1 MAIKTAAELAAML
14 KKVAT
19 EYKTLY
25 VMGCFGAP
33 MTDANKERY
42 CQNHSY
48 NQQTVRQVMIKS
60 ATADTFGFDCVC
72 LIKAILWGWS
82 GNKSHVYGGASYG
95 SNGVPDINA
104 DQIITKCKDVST
116 DFSKLQI
123 GELLWMQGHVGIYI
137 GSGKAVEC
145 TSAWKNGVQVTD
157 VLNVKS
163 GTGHRWT
170 KHGKL
175 PYVSYTAAA
184 EDKVTSGTSDNTPAK
199 DEAKPTALPTL
210 RVGAN
215 SDVVKALQLLLIY
228 YGYDCG
234 PDGADGDYGSKTKE
248 AVVKLQKDRNLD
260 SDGIVGPLTWAA
272 LLKVS

>member
-1 MAIKTAAELAAML
+1 MAIKTAAELAAMC

-33 MTDANKERY
+33 MTAANKERY
-42 CQNHSY
+42 SRNHSY
-48 NQQTVRQVMIKS
+48 NQQTVRTVMIKS
-60 ATADTFGFDCVC
+60 ATSDTFGFDCVC

-82 GNKSHVYGGASYG
+82 GNKGHVYGGAAYNT
-95 SNGVPDINA
+95 NGVPDINSEQMIA
-104 DQIITKCKDVST
+104 KCKDVST

-145 TSAWKNGVQVTD
+145 TPAWKNGVQITD

-163 GTGHRWT
+163 GTGHRWV

-175 PYVSYTAAA
+175 PYVTYAEKA
-184 EDKVTSGTSDNTPAK
+184 EDKPVVDTPAK
-199 DEAKPTALPTL
+199 TEAKPQAKTLPTL
-210 RVGAN
+210 SYGN
-215 SDVVKALQLLLIY
+215 NGDMVKVLQLLLIY
-228 YGYDCG
+228 NGYDCG
-234 PDGADGDYGSKTKE
+234 PDGADGDYGSNTKK
-248 AVVKLQKDRNLD
+248 AVAKLQHDNNIKPE
-260 SDGIVGPLTWAA
+260 DGICGPKTWP
-272 LLKVS
+272 LVTKVS

>member
-104 DQIITKCKDVST
+104 DLIITKCKDVST

-145 TSAWKNGVQVTD
+145 TPAWKNGVQVTD

-184 EDKVTSGTSDNTPAK
+184 EDKVTSGTSDNTSAK

-234 PDGADGDYGSKTKE
+234 PDGADGDYGSKTKN
-248 AVVKLQKDRNLD
+248 AVVKLQIDRNLE

>member
-1 MAIKTAAELAAML
+1 MAIKTAAELAALL

-33 MTDANKERY
+33 MTASNKERY

-82 GNKSHVYGGASYG
+82 GNKSHVYGGATYN
-95 SNGVPDINA
+95 SNGVPDISA
-104 DQIITKCKDVST
+104 DQIINKCKDVST

-123 GELLWMQGHVGIYI
+123 GELLWMKGHVGIYI
-137 GSGKAVEC
+137 GSGKCVEC
-145 TSAWKNGVQVTD
+145 TPSWKNGVQVTD

-163 GTGHRWT
+163 GTGHSWT

-175 PYVSYTAAA
+175 PYVSYAEAAA
-184 EDKVTSGTSDNTPAK
+184 DTATSGSPAK
-199 DEAKPTALPTL
+199 TEEKPKPKTLPTL
-210 RVGAN
+210 RVGSSGDA
-215 SDVVKALQLLLIY
+215 VEALQHLLIFNE
-228 YGYDCG
+228 YDCG
-234 PDGADGDYGSKTKE
+234 LDGADGDYGSKTKQ
-248 AVVKLQKDRNLD
+248 AVVKLQQDNNLED
-260 SDGIVGPLTWAA
+260 DGIVGPATWSVLT
-272 LLKVS
+272 KTS